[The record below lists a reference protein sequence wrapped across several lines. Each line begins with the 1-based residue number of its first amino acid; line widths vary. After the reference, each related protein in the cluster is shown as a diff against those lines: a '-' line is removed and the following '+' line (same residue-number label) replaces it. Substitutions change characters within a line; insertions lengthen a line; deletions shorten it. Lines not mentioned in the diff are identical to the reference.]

1 MGEGG
6 RGEKGKEGLT
16 QNHSAN
22 RVTHPKSGCG
32 SDWITYNTPWRHGP
46 QVNTSTVIS
55 KEKPLKFFIDILIS
69 YGQRRREEF
78 KKALEGA
85 LKFFPE
91 IKIKP
96 EQELAQRLVVKRKD
110 VLEVWKSLI
119 HQLLPKLCRNIGF
132 TRPGQRRQYQC
143 FRYLWSSDLQ
153 HPAVKSVL
161 LL

>member
-1 MGEGG
+1 M
-6 RGEKGKEGLT
+6 
-16 QNHSAN
+16 
-22 RVTHPKSGCG
+22 
-32 SDWITYNTPWRHGP
+32 
-46 QVNTSTVIS
+46 IS

-119 HQLLPKLCRNIGF
+119 YQLLPKLC
-132 TRPGQRRQYQC
+132 QC
-143 FRYLWSSDLQ
+143 FRYLSSDLQ
-153 HPAVKSVL
+153 HPAVKRVL